1 MALRNANPERFTM
14 KVRMTLLRTAL
25 VGAAILGVAA
35 GFLPAWA
42 PVPVGTPTAH
52 VVASAQPGDGIVPV
66 GTPTAH

>member
-1 MALRNANPERFTM
+1 M

-35 GFLPAWA
+35 GFLPTW
-42 PVPVGTPTAH
+42 VTPVGTPTAH
-52 VVASAQPGDGIVPV
+52 VVADGIVPV